1 MPYVTMAAEDAAQL
15 LSDAINSR
23 DKDEATK
30 HLDRLLDLKLPVC
43 VKLNPDAYSRDSIR
57 YAVRPVPSHGKR

>member
-1 MPYVTMAAEDAAQL
+1 MPYVNMAAEDAAQL

-43 VKLNPDAYSRDSIR
+43 VKLNPDAYSKDSIR
-57 YAVRPVPSHGKR
+57 YAVRPVLLR

>member
-1 MPYVTMAAEDAAQL
+1 M

-30 HLDRLLDLKLPVC
+30 YLNQLLDLNLPVC
-43 VKLNPDAYSRDSIR
+43 VRINPEAYSKDSIR
-57 YAVRPVPSHGKR
+57 YAVRPVHLQ